1 MILSGSVEKTYPSGH
16 GGRGWG
22 SEVAGAGEARVGL
35 AVAADG
41 GDEVSPE
48 DVGGGGEERE
58 LGAGAEAVGDEITRA
73 AGGGEESG
81 SGGVGGEEVVLG
93 AGAGMESGDPTV

>member
-16 GGRGWG
+16 GVGGGR
-22 SEVAGAGEARVGL
+22 SEVAGAGEAGVGL

-41 GDEVSPE
+41 GDEVGPE
-48 DVGGGGEERE
+48 DVGGGGKERV
-58 LGAGAEAVGDEITRA
+58 LGAGAGDVGDEITRA

-81 SGGVGGEEVVLG
+81 
-93 AGAGMESGDPTV
+93 